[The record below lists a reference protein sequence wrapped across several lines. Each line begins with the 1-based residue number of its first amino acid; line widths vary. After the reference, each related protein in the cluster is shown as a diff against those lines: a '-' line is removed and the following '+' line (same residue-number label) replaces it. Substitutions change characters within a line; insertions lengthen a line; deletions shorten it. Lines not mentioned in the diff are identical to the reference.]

1 MQRHKVVFAALVIG
15 LATLLMASSIAQAD
29 VVADWNAIAS
39 QTAIPVR
46 PGPSAILDMA
56 MVHAAMHDAIQA
68 FEGRFQS
75 YSGSIPNA
83 SGSPVAAAAT
93 AAHDVLVARFPSQS
107 GPLDTLLDNYLSGL
121 GLTGDAGIAIGHQ
134 AAANILNLRA
144 GDGSFPNPSPDFAG
158 DTDPGDWRPTPP
170 GFAHMATPWLGAVTP
185 FIIRDATQFRS
196 PPPPSLD
203 SGTYVREFDEVKALG
218 SINSTARTQ
227 AQTDLANFYTDNF
240 LTLWERTLRGIA
252 NTDLNNIG
260 DSARLFALANLSA
273 ADAIIA
279 AWDGKRFYH
288 FWRPITAIQQAD
300 SDGNPKT
307 AGDATWLPQIATF
320 TPPYPE
326 YPSGANSLTGAMTR
340 TLERFFGDRMTFSVM
355 STFAKQTK
363 TYHRFSDMAD
373 DVVNV
378 RIYQGIHFRTADE
391 VARRHGTRVADLAFS
406 HFLRPLHE

>member
-68 FEGRFQS
+68 FEGRFES
-75 YSGSIPNA
+75 YSAPIPNA

-93 AAHDVLVARFPSQS
+93 AAHDVLVAQFPMQA
-107 GPLDTLLDNYLSGL
+107 GPLDTLLDDYLNGR

-170 GFAHMATPWLGAVTP
+170 AFAHMAAPWLGAVTP

-203 SGTYVREFDEVKALG
+203 SGKYVREFDEVKALG

-252 NTDLNNIG
+252 NTDINNIG

-406 HFLRPLHE
+406 HFLRRLHR